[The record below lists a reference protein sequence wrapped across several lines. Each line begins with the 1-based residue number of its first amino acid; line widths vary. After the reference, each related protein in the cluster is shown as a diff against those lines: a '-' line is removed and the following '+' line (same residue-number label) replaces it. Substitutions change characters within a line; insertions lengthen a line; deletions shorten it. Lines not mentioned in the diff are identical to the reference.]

1 MTQPSELYY
10 LDAFPEECEALA
22 NSYQAGELTDEV
34 FWAKLDEIKKQKNG
48 RELQKRR
55 IQERAQLLADTPVR
69 GDETCG

>member
-34 FWAKLDEIKKQKNG
+34 FWAKLDEIKKQTVRQWIRNKLERVLAGKPEVKN
-48 RELQKRR
+48 
-55 IQERAQLLADTPVR
+55 V
-69 GDETCG
+69 